1 MPALV
6 DDDVLALF
14 VVRGDDPVAVAAAVH
29 ERVAG
34 IADRV
39 GLVTESTDPA
49 RLAPVAAAL

>member
-1 MPALV
+1 V

-14 VVRGDDPVAVAAAVH
+14 VARGDHPAAVAADVH

-34 IADRV
+34 LADRI